1 MMMLADDAWCSGS
14 VLDENVAVYLLSEDE
29 VERCDKFVLRQK
41 EQAVERIA
49 GIDVIEARSVVL
61 LLQAVAVPAEDVLF
75 IFHHQIVKLHLSPL
89 QHALSLLALHVAVDR
104 HARPLRVEQLLLH

>member
-1 MMMLADDAWCSGS
+1 
-14 VLDENVAVYLLSEDE
+14 
-29 VERCDKFVLRQK
+29 
-41 EQAVERIA
+41 
-49 GIDVIEARSVVL
+49 
-61 LLQAVAVPAEDVLF
+61 VAVPAEDVLF